1 MLSEAGDHP
10 HPISET
16 TIRKINA
23 ERMYNHGFKLYFDI
37 FFIGYTSK
45 TSCGFKTVV
54 LKFRKKPNPIEVG
67 WGKCETRV
75 ALNISKVCGR

>member
-23 ERMYNHGFKLYFDI
+23 EMSFATAVGIQVPRYFLKECI
-37 FFIGYTSK
+37 IMVLNFILISSLLVIRVRRHVVSK
-45 TSCGFKTVV
+45 PLF
-54 LKFRKKPNPIEVG
+54 
-67 WGKCETRV
+67 
-75 ALNISKVCGR
+75 